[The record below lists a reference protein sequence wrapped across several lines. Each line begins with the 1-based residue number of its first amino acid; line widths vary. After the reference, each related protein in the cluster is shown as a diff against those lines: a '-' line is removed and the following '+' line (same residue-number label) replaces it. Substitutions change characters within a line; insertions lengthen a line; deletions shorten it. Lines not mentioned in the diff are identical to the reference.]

1 MTESLLRMLARAH
14 AEQRID
20 RRTYIVERRR
30 LIDEAVAG
38 IVSQPPPGLETPP
51 EEEIPSHLGDTVHLA
66 RPLTD
71 FDLE

>member
-38 IVSQPPPGLETPP
+38 IASQPPKVVETAP
-51 EEEIPSHLGDTVHLA
+51 EEEIPSHLGDTVHLT

-71 FDLE
+71 FDIE

>member
-1 MTESLLRMLARAH
+1 MTDSLLRMLARAH

-38 IVSQPPPGLETPP
+38 IVSQPPEVLASAPAA
-51 EEEIPSHLGDTVHLA
+51 EIPSHLGDTVHLT

-71 FDLE
+71 FDIE

>member
-1 MTESLLRMLARAH
+1 MTDSLLRMLARAH

-20 RRTYIVERRR
+20 RRTYIIERRR

-38 IVSQPPPGLETPP
+38 IASQAPQGLEAAP
-51 EEEIPSHLGDTVHLA
+51 EEEIPAHLGDTVHLA

-71 FDLE
+71 FDIE

>member
-1 MTESLLRMLARAH
+1 MTDSLLRMLARAH

-38 IVSQPPPGLETPP
+38 IDSQPPSIVQVAP
-51 EEEIPSHLGDTVHLA
+51 EEEIPSHLGDTVHLT

-71 FDLE
+71 FDIE